1 MPNNH
6 RTTSALGAWAKQ
18 RLWLVLALLGFSP
31 LLAEQTLPKYKGHVN
46 DFAGVL
52 TPQEIKELDER
63 LYQFEDST
71 SVQIA
76 VVLEKSANGYA
87 AFDRAMF
94 LAREWKVG
102 IEGKNNGML
111 LYIAVEDH
119 KFQTVTA
126 DQLQDRL
133 SASRIGQIHEQY
145 LVPYLRQGNYALAI
159 DQTTQA
165 YEKAIRNKFEGRATK
180 KHKKRGGYSALF
192 ITAII
197 LIIIALTGRGG
208 GGGGGYSRRGRYNS
222 GLGDALFWGAM
233 GSGLGRGWGGGGSG
247 SSGGFGG
254 GGSSDWGGFGGGGG
268 FNGGGAGGS
277 W

>member
-1 MPNNH
+1 MIKWSQFS
-6 RTTSALGAWAKQ
+6 RCRFWAMRGLLMLLTFACFN
-18 RLWLVLALLGFSP
+18 RLW
-31 LLAEQTLPKYKGHVN
+31 AEQTLPKYKGHVN

-52 TPQEIKELDER
+52 SPEEIKQLEER

-76 VVLEKSANGYA
+76 VVLEKTTGGYA

-102 IEGKNNGML
+102 VEGKNNGLL
-111 LYIAVEDH
+111 LYIDIDDR

-133 SASRIGQIHEQY
+133 SASRIGQIHEDY
-145 LVPYLRQGNYALAI
+145 LVPNLKNGDYALAI

-165 YEKAIRNKFEGRATK
+165 YELAIRNKFKGKATK
-180 KHKKRGGYSALF
+180 KGKKGGYAGLL

-197 LIIIALTGRGG
+197 LILIALTGRGG
-208 GGGGGYSRRGRYNS
+208 GGGGRGYSRRGYYHS
-222 GLGDALFWGAM
+222 GWGSNPLFWGAM
-233 GSGLGRGWGGGGSG
+233 GSGLGRGWGGG
-247 SSGGFGG
+247 SSGGFG

>member
-1 MPNNH
+1 MPK
-6 RTTSALGAWAKQ
+6 SKGPISPFQALSMRG
-18 RLWLVLALLGFSP
+18 LWMLLALLCVSTVW
-31 LLAEQTLPKYKGHVN
+31 AEQSLPKYKGHVN
-46 DFAGVL
+46 DYAGLLKPEEVQAL
-52 TPQEIKELDER
+52 EER

-71 SVQIA
+71 SVQIS
-76 VVLEKSANGYA
+76 VVIEKSANGYS

-111 LYIAVEDH
+111 LYIAFEDR

-126 DQLQDRL
+126 EQLQDRL
-133 SASRIGQIHEQY
+133 SASRIGQIHQDY
-145 LVPYLRQGNYALAI
+145 LVPNFRNEQYALGI
-159 DQTTQA
+159 DQTVVA
-165 YEKAIRNKFEGRATK
+165 YEKAIRNKFKGRATK
-180 KHKKRGGYSALF
+180 KNKSKGGYVS
-192 ITAII
+192 I
-197 LIIIALTGRGG
+197 LLTLIVLVLIARSGRGG
-208 GGGGGYSRRGRYNS
+208 GGGGGYSRRGHYQS
-222 GLGDALFWGAM
+222 GLGSNPFFWGAV
-233 GSGLGRGWGGGGSG
+233 GSGFGRGWGGG